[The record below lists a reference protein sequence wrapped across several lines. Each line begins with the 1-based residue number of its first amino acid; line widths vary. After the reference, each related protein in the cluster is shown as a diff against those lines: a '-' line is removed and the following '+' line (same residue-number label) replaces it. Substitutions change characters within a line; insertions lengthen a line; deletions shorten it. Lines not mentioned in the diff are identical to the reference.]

1 MKRVKSPDL
10 SQKRYILQMHD
21 ALCNRNGPSWTYK
34 SSARYM
40 MIPPQK
46 LMQFLKERKDETS
59 NSET

>member
-21 ALCNRNGPSWTYK
+21 ALTARHSKRWTYR

-46 LMQFLKERKDETS
+46 LMEFLKEREDETI